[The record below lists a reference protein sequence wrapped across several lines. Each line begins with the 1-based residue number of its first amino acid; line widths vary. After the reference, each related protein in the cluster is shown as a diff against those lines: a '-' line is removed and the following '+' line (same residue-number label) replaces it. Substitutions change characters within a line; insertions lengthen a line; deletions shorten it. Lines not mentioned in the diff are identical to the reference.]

1 MKKNQ
6 RFYNNKLD
14 LESVMPYGKYAG
26 YRINYILKTFTKYPR
41 NHTEGHFYIKWL
53 ISTTEL
59 NFTKRVK
66 NVIKELEKEGRT
78 PKFRKLLEE
87 QSFIDF

>member
-1 MKKNQ
+1 VKKNQ

-26 YRINYILKTFTKYPR
+26 YRINYILNKYPR
-41 NHTEGHFYIKWL
+41 NYTEGHFYIKWL

-78 PKFRKLLEE
+78 PKFHKLLEE